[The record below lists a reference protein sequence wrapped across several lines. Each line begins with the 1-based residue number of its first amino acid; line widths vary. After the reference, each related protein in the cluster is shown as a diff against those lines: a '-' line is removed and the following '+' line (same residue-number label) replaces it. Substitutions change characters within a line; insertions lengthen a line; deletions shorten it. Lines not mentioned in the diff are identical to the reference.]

1 MQTNKLRLFLV
12 VGCVAMDGEDSDG
25 DNEEEEDRSSED
37 DRSSDDGEVGVS
49 VVLREALMRGRR
61 CLVCARTPQ
70 HPRSG
75 QGAGHL
81 GTPPY
86 ASINFG
92 VMGGG
97 GGGGGGGGRP
107 GLRVL

>member
-1 MQTNKLRLFLV
+1 
-12 VGCVAMDGEDSDG
+12 MDGEDSDG
-25 DNEEEEDRSSED
+25 DNEEED
-37 DRSSDDGEVGVS
+37 DGSSDDGEVGVS
-49 VVLREALMRGRR
+49 AVLREALMRGRR

-70 HPRSG
+70 HPESR

-97 GGGGGGGGRP
+97 GHNRHNRMFWRGA
-107 GLRVL
+107 